1 MPRVNFYLLQRADE
15 GAREG
20 FACRL
25 AEKLAREGHVLQ
37 LFTDDEQ
44 SARELDRLLWSFSA
58 ESFVPHALAHSS
70 AAADAAL
77 LISWHT
83 PLPCPTLLNLSSR
96 ALALAAVPQ
105 VQTIAEFVLNEDSAK
120 AEGRQ
125 RWQHYKQAGCELQ
138 HHEIPA

>member
-1 MPRVNFYLLQRADE
+1 MPRVNFYLLKRADE

-44 SARELDRLLWSFSA
+44 SARELDRLLWSFGA
-58 ESFVPHALAHSS
+58 ESFVPHALAGSS
-70 AAADAAL
+70 AAADAAV

-83 PLPCPTLLNLSSR
+83 PLPCPTLLNLSNR
-96 ALALAAVPQ
+96 PLAAIPQ
-105 VQTIAEFVLNEDSAK
+105 LQTIAEFVLNEESAK

-125 RWQHYKQAGCELQ
+125 RWQHYKQAACELH